1 MSSSTQP
8 TSAHPGDAASST
20 PETAPESLTTS
31 APAQAPDAVVAAPDA
46 APVTAGATGG
56 DTGAQASTGEATA
69 WADTV
74 ASDSDAHADAGADA
88 DGAEAA
94 GEDAAADG
102 DTSAQAGDQASAGKA
117 GPKNG
122 QNGNPSGN
130 QNGGRVD
137 VPAVAAA
144 LKELFPAL
152 FSGPARPVK
161 LRIQADIQERA
172 PGKFSKQQL
181 SAFLRR
187 YTGGTGYLIGL
198 TKAKQRF
205 DLDGQPAGEISDEH
219 RQAAQEEL
227 TRRRGI
233 TETRR
238 ADEERGR
245 QERAQLLRDF
255 SRTTLT
261 PANFC
266 ALKGLSQEQLD
277 AQLALAREEASQQP
291 QRDDRPPRGGDRR
304 PQGPGRQDGGRG
316 GERRAEGGQ
325 RPPRGDGAGRPR
337 GDGPGRPR
345 GDGQPRP
352 DGGKRPPRRNNG

>member
-8 TSAHPGDAASST
+8 TSAQPGDAASST
-20 PETAPESLTTS
+20 PETATERLTPLAPSADASMATPMDTAAPAASSDPVALSENATEASSQRDAAQAQGDHAESAESPEIPEIPES
-31 APAQAPDAVVAAPDA
+31 DDE
-46 APVTAGATGG
+46 AGQVSPPESGG
-56 DTGAQASTGEATA
+56 KSGGKSGSKASGE
-69 WADTV
+69 
-74 ASDSDAHADAGADA
+74 
-88 DGAEAA
+88 
-94 GEDAAADG
+94 
-102 DTSAQAGDQASAGKA
+102 
-117 GPKNG
+117 
-122 QNGNPSGN
+122 
-130 QNGGRVD
+130 GGRVD

-152 FSGPARPVK
+152 FSGQAKPVK
-161 LRIQADIQERA
+161 LRIQADIQQRA

-205 DLDGQPAGEISDEH
+205 DLDGQPAGEITDEH

-266 ALKGLSQEQLD
+266 ALKGLTQEQLD
-277 AQLALAREEASQQP
+277 AQLALAREEATQQP
-291 QRDDRPPRGGDRR
+291 VRDERPPRGDDRR
-304 PQGPGRQDGGRG
+304 PQGHGRPDGGRG
-316 GERRAEGGQ
+316 GERRGDRPHGG
-325 RPPRGDGAGRPR
+325 GGGAGRGGERRADGAPR
-337 GDGPGRPR
+337 PARA
-345 GDGQPRP
+345 DGQARP
-352 DGGKRPPRRNNG
+352 EGGRRPPRRNNNGA

>member
-8 TSAHPGDAASST
+8 TSALPGAAASSSA
-20 PETAPESLTTS
+20 ETAPETLTPAATPAEPS
-31 APAQAPDAVVAAPDA
+31 APEAQPPVDAPLAAEE
-46 APVTAGATGG
+46 
-56 DTGAQASTGEATA
+56 ASP

-74 ASDSDAHADAGADA
+74 AVDPAEQSLTAAGDTADAG
-88 DGAEAA
+88 DGASSQAAGTAA
-94 GEDAAADG
+94 GEPGGDRPAAGKRGAHKAAG
-102 DTSAQAGDQASAGKA
+102 QAGEGA
-117 GPKNG
+117 
-122 QNGNPSGN
+122 
-130 QNGGRVD
+130 RVD
-137 VPAVAAA
+137 VQAVAAA

-152 FSGPARPVK
+152 FSGQAKPVK
-161 LRIQADIQERA
+161 LRIQADIQQRA
-172 PGKFSKQQL
+172 PGKFTKQQL

-205 DLDGQPAGEISDEH
+205 DLDGQPAGDITEEH

-245 QERAQLLRDF
+245 NERAQLLRDF

-266 ALKGLSQEQLD
+266 ALKGLTQEQLD
-277 AQLALAREEASQQP
+277 AQLAQAREEAAQMP
-291 QRDDRPPRGGDRR
+291 PRPPRDDRFPRGGDRR
-304 PQGPGRQDGGRG
+304 PQGSGRPGGGGGAAGGPGSGGHRG
-316 GERRAEGGQ
+316 NDRRAEGGQ
-325 RPPRGDGAGRPR
+325 RPPRGE
-337 GDGPGRPR
+337 GPGRPE
-345 GDGQPRP
+345 
-352 DGGKRPPRRNNG
+352 GGRRPPRRNNG

>member
-1 MSSSTQP
+1 MAGLRAARFMSSSTQP
-8 TSAHPGDAASST
+8 TSAQPGDAVSST

-31 APAQAPDAVVAAPDA
+31 APVAASPA
-46 APVTAGATGG
+46 SPASA
-56 DTGAQASTGEATA
+56 DTGS
-69 WADTV
+69 
-74 ASDSDAHADAGADA
+74 ADASVSSSEPSFESSAESTPKQVAQPAAEQGGAGGA
-88 DGAEAA
+88 DGAEEAESPESA
-94 GEDAAADG
+94 DPAAASEG
-102 DTSAQAGDQASAGKA
+102 KSGAKPAGKA
-117 GPKNG
+117 A
-122 QNGNPSGN
+122 QE
-130 QNGGRVD
+130 GGRVD

-152 FSGPARPVK
+152 FSGQAKPVK

-198 TKAKQRF
+198 TKAKHRF

-245 QERAQLLRDF
+245 LDRAQLLRDF

-266 ALKGLSQEQLD
+266 ALKGLTQEQLD
-277 AQLALAREEASQQP
+277 AQLALAREEATQQP
-291 QRDDRPPRGGDRR
+291 PRDDRPPRGGDRR
-304 PQGPGRQDGGRG
+304 PHGPGRSDGGRG
-316 GERRAEGGQ
+316 GDRRGDRPAGGERRADGGQ
-325 RPPRGDGAGRPR
+325 RPPRGDGQ
-337 GDGPGRPR
+337 GRPR

>member
-8 TSAHPGDAASST
+8 TSAQPGDAASST

-31 APAQAPDAVVAAPDA
+31 APVAASPA
-46 APVTAGATGG
+46 SPASPETPETPETG
-56 DTGAQASTGEATA
+56 ST
-69 WADTV
+69 D
-74 ASDSDAHADAGADA
+74 
-88 DGAEAA
+88 
-94 GEDAAADG
+94 
-102 DTSAQAGDQASAGKA
+102 ASASVSVSVSSTDAKPADKA
-117 GPKNG
+117 A
-122 QNGNPSGN
+122 QE
-130 QNGGRVD
+130 GGRVD

-152 FSGPARPVK
+152 FSGQAKPVK

-198 TKAKQRF
+198 TKAKHRF

-245 QERAQLLRDF
+245 LDRAQLLRDF

-266 ALKGLSQEQLD
+266 ALKGLTQEQLD
-277 AQLALAREEASQQP
+277 AQLALAREEATQQ
-291 QRDDRPPRGGDRR
+291 PPRGDRRGDR
-304 PQGPGRQDGGRG
+304 PAG
-316 GERRAEGGQ
+316 GERRADGGQ
-325 RPPRGDGAGRPR
+325 RPPRGDGQ
-337 GDGPGRPR
+337 GRPR

>member
-8 TSAHPGDAASST
+8 TPAHPGDAASST

-31 APAQAPDAVVAAPDA
+31 APAQAPAALDA
-46 APVTAGATGG
+46 APATEPAAGDAAAGA
-56 DTGAQASTGEATA
+56 DAGAEAPAGETSA

-74 ASDSDAHADAGADA
+74 AADEAP
-88 DGAEAA
+88 AE
-94 GEDAAADG
+94 EAAADG
-102 DTSAQAGDQASAGKA
+102 QASTGTP
-117 GPKNG
+117 GPKHNREA
-122 QNGNPSGN
+122 NRSGN

-277 AQLALAREEASQQP
+277 AQLALAREEAAQQP
-291 QRDDRPPRGGDRR
+291 PRDDRPPRGGDRR
-304 PQGPGRQDGGRG
+304 PQGPGRPDGGRG

-325 RPPRGDGAGRPR
+325 RPPRGEGAGRPR

>member
-8 TSAHPGDAASST
+8 TPAQPGEAVSST
-20 PETAPESLTTS
+20 PDTSAAATTPVTTTVTATVPAAVPAPEATPEAT
-31 APAQAPDAVVAAPDA
+31 PDAEAAKPSA
-46 APVTAGATGG
+46 EE
-56 DTGAQASTGEATA
+56 ASP

-74 ASDSDAHADAGADA
+74 AVDPADQVEPVEGEAPEATDT
-88 DGAEAA
+88 AA
-94 GEDAAADG
+94 GGQHPPKSSDKN
-102 DTSAQAGDQASAGKA
+102 AGKNA
-117 GPKNG
+117 GEG
-122 QNGNPSGN
+122 S
-130 QNGGRVD
+130 RVD
-137 VPAVAAA
+137 VQAVAAA

-152 FSGPARPVK
+152 FSGPAKPLK
-161 LRIQADIQERA
+161 LRVQADIQQRA

-205 DLDGQPAGEISDEH
+205 DLDGQPAGEITDEH
-219 RQAAQEEL
+219 REAAQQEL
-227 TRRRGI
+227 VRRRGV

-266 ALKGLSQEQLD
+266 ALKGLTQEQLD
-277 AQLALAREEASQQP
+277 AQLALAREEAAQQP
-291 QRDDRPPRGGDRR
+291 PRPARDDRPPRGGDRR
-304 PQGPGRQDGGRG
+304 PQGQGRPGGD
-316 GERRAEGGQ
+316 RRAEGGQ
-325 RPPRGDGAGRPR
+325 RPPRGEGQGQGRPE
-337 GDGPGRPR
+337 GGR
-345 GDGQPRP
+345 
-352 DGGKRPPRRNNG
+352 RPPRRNG

>member
-8 TSAHPGDAASST
+8 TSAQPGDAASST
-20 PETAPESLTTS
+20 PETAPESLTPS
-31 APAQAPDAVVAAPDA
+31 ASESASASSTAAEAPSDDVAA
-46 APVTAGATGG
+46 
-56 DTGAQASTGEATA
+56 GEGTP

-74 ASDSDAHADAGADA
+74 AADTAEQAAQPSAEPGSA
-88 DGAEAA
+88 DGTQAS
-94 GEDAAADG
+94 DG
-102 DTSAQAGDQASAGKA
+102 AVSAGKPH
-117 GPKNG
+117 PKSPG
-122 QNGNPSGN
+122 KAAQD
-130 QNGGRVD
+130 GGRVD

-144 LKELFPAL
+144 LKDLFPAL
-152 FSGPARPVK
+152 FNGPAKPVK
-161 LRIQADIQERA
+161 PRIQADIQERA

-198 TKAKQRF
+198 TKAKHRF

-266 ALKGLSQEQLD
+266 ALKGLTQEQLD
-277 AQLALAREEASQQP
+277 AQLALAREEEAQQP
-291 QRDDRPPRGGDRR
+291 PRPPRDDRGPRGDRR
-304 PQGPGRQDGGRG
+304 PQGQGRPEGGRGGERRGDRPAGG

-325 RPPRGDGAGRPR
+325 RPARGDGRPR
-337 GDGPGRPR
+337 GDGPDRQDGGR
-345 GDGQPRP
+345 RP
-352 DGGKRPPRRNNG
+352 DGGKRPPRRSNG

>member
-8 TSAHPGDAASST
+8 ISAQPGDAASST
-20 PETAPESLTTS
+20 PETAPEGLTPS
-31 APAQAPDAVVAAPDA
+31 ACASPTAPDA
-46 APVTAGATGG
+46 A
-56 DTGAQASTGEATA
+56 AQAPAPSPSDSNADSAAGPAGDA
-69 WADTV
+69 IASDGSPWADTV
-74 ASDSDAHADAGADA
+74 AADPAEQAGQSSAAPSSADE
-88 DGAEAA
+88 GKPA
-94 GEDAAADG
+94 GE
-102 DTSAQAGDQASAGKA
+102 SAGKA
-117 GPKNG
+117 PDKGADKG
-122 QNGNPSGN
+122 LGKTAQD
-130 QNGGRVD
+130 GGRVD

-144 LKELFPAL
+144 LKDLFPAL
-152 FSGPARPVK
+152 FSGAAKPVK

-198 TKAKQRF
+198 TKAKHRF
-205 DLDGQPAGEISDEH
+205 DLDGQPAGEISEEH

-245 QERAQLLRDF
+245 IERAQLLRDF

-266 ALKGLSQEQLD
+266 ALKGLTQEQLD
-277 AQLALAREEASQQP
+277 AQLALAREEEAQQP
-291 QRDDRPPRGGDRR
+291 ARPPRDDRGDRR
-304 PQGPGRQDGGRG
+304 PNGPGRPGGGRGGERQGERRGERPAGG

-325 RPPRGDGAGRPR
+325 RPPRGEGRPR
-337 GDGPGRPR
+337 GDGP
-345 GDGQPRP
+345 QRP
-352 DGGKRPPRRNNG
+352 DGGKRPPRRSNG

>member
-8 TSAHPGDAASST
+8 TPAHPGDAASST
-20 PETAPESLTTS
+20 PETAPDSLTTS
-31 APAQAPDAVVAAPDA
+31 APVEAPATLDA
-46 APVTAGATGG
+46 ASNAAVEAHGDAAVEATAVTAGG
-56 DTGAQASTGEATA
+56 DAASDADASTGEATP

-74 ASDSDAHADAGADA
+74 AADAEAGAGAGADS
-88 DGAEAA
+88 AA
-94 GEDAAADG
+94 
-102 DTSAQAGDQASAGKA
+102 SAQAGDQASAQKA
-117 GPKNG
+117 GPKGG
-122 QNGNPSGN
+122 QSGN

-205 DLDGQPAGEISDEH
+205 DLDGQPAGDISDEH

-277 AQLALAREEASQQP
+277 AQLALAREEAAQQP
-291 QRDDRPPRGGDRR
+291 PRDDRPPRGGDRR
-304 PQGPGRQDGGRG
+304 PQGPGRSDGGRG
-316 GERRAEGGQ
+316 GERRAEGGH
-325 RPPRGDGAGRPR
+325 RPPRGDSPGRPR

-352 DGGKRPPRRNNG
+352 DGGKRPPRRNNNG